1 MSGWKDVVRSVAPTI
16 AMALGG
22 PLAGAATAALSDKLL
37 GKPDASQQDIQKVL
51 EGTLSPDNL
60 LKLKQ
65 AEQDFQAKMAE
76 IGVDLERIA
85 EQDRESARN
94 RQVAL
99 KDWVPSAL
107 ALALAASFFVLLF
120 LMLTR
125 TIPDANKDAFNILLG
140 MLGGSLATV
149 MTYYFGSSSGSAKKD
164 ETLAKALQ
172 SK

>member
-1 MSGWKDVVRSVAPTI
+1 MSGWRDVVRSVAPTI
-16 AMALGG
+16 ATALGG